1 MQRVYRNVE
10 NIYFFFFDVFASIFA
25 RLWVLWMFAPSRWQI
40 IWPMWLQDCVCVGGR
55 WGLKAEF
62 YFLYFTCWLWTW
74 KNKTWNDFIRDFFF
88 WSLFVCVLSNKFAN
102 FWFIT
107 LTFRELNKL
116 VSVLSKY
123 SHEVPVTRFILQS
136 HWLMQPLRQLRR
148 SPVVNLMP
156 LACWFTG

>member
-10 NIYFFFFDVFASIFA
+10 NIYFFFFDVFCVYFCSSLSSVDVRSLPLTDYLAHVAS
-25 RLWVLWMFAPSRWQI
+25 RL
-40 IWPMWLQDCVCVGGR
+40 CVWAGGEA
-55 WGLKAEF
+55 LKQN
-62 YFLYFTCWLWTW
+62 FTCYTLHVDFELG
-74 KNKTWNDFIRDFFF
+74 KTRRGMILSGIFF
-88 WSLFVCVLSNKFAN
+88 LVVVCVLSNKFAN

-136 HWLMQPLRQLRR
+136 HWLMQPVRQLRR